1 MTALPWNQRG
11 IARYQPADRTALR
24 DFQRAHFGTDTL
36 QCCDAHFP
44 WLFEQVPAI
53 DAEGPH
59 LWLCRRGDTI
69 VGQQAGIPFRLK
81 AGDRR
86 LTASW
91 AIDLMVAPEWR
102 LRGVGPALTEAQAN
116 ATDLAISLAMSDAA
130 YKSYKRAGWIDL
142 GGLATHLR
150 VIDAAGVA
158 RAAGHGGGWKGPAAA
173 ASRPLLAAAGMAC
186 AAAAWAAGFRLEPMA
201 CFDERADGLWR
212 DASPSLTAAAER
224 SADFLRWR
232 FDAKPDAGKLRRLAL
247 MRGGRMAGYV
257 VLRTDLWRGLP
268 VGAVMDYLTLPGG
281 RWPLFALLAERAR
294 RDGLAALSVRA
305 LDARLRKPLR
315 SLGFVCFPNGISKPT
330 RMMIRPAASLNGL
343 ADGPGDADTV
353 ALLSV
358 PARWFVTAADSDIGF
373 KPTVG

>member
-11 IARYQPADRTALR
+11 ITRCQPEDRTALR
-24 DFQRAHFGTDTL
+24 DFQRAHFGADAL
-36 QCCDAHFP
+36 QCCEAHFP

-59 LWLCRRGDTI
+59 LWLCRRGDAI

-91 AIDLMVAPEWR
+91 AIDLMVTPEWR

-116 ATDLAISLAMSDAA
+116 AADLAVSLAMSDAA
-130 YKSYKRAGWIDL
+130 YKSYRRGGWIDL

-150 VIDAAGVA
+150 VIDAAVVA
-158 RAAGHGGGWKGPAAA
+158 RAAGHGAGWRRPAAA
-173 ASRPLLAAAGMAC
+173 AARPLLAAAGMGC
-186 AAAAWAAGFRLEPMA
+186 AAAARAAGFRLEPMA

-212 DASPSLTAAAER
+212 DASPALSVAAER

-232 FDAKPDAGKLRRLAL
+232 FDMKPDAGAFARIAL
-247 MRGGRMAGYV
+247 MKDGRMAGYA
-257 VLRTDLWRGLP
+257 VLRPGLWRGLT
-268 VGAVMDYLTLPGG
+268 VGAVVDYLTVPGG
-281 RWPLFALLAERAR
+281 RWPLFALLADRAR

-305 LDARLRKPLR
+305 RDGRLGQALKP
-315 SLGFVCFPNGISKPT
+315 LGFVCFPNGISKPT
-330 RMMIRPAASLNGL
+330 RMMIRPAAAL
-343 ADGPGDADTV
+343 ATAEHAATV
-353 ALLSV
+353 ALLSD

-373 KPTVG
+373 KGMLG